1 MLGGVETANSVKH
14 INHVLQYFLHI
25 MRITKSFSDQLQSSQ
40 LDYTSAA
47 ELIVSTTE
55 TLKEHRANKCWDQS
69 HIYKK
74 WQHCMVWKLKNK
86 KMANLSRKCCGCS
99 KQGRCVS

>member
-1 MLGGVETANSVKH
+1 
-14 INHVLQYFLHI
+14 

-74 WQHCMVWKLKNK
+74 WQHCMV
-86 KMANLSRKCCGCS
+86 
-99 KQGRCVS
+99 